1 MENLIDKKSKL
12 KTKIGKLKKKI
23 FDLEN
28 ELYMIEKEQSKFT
41 YVDLLEQLTL
51 NEQQKQVVFS
61 DDKNMLVIACPGSGK
76 THTLISR
83 YIYNISKGDIS
94 AEETILITFT
104 KKSGM
109 EMEERLSKLVPLS
122 MPSYVGSLHGFCF
135 RMLQK
140 SNNINYTVLDEKD
153 SRLLLREI
161 IDTDNIIDVET
172 KSMIR
177 SKIVYIVDHAST
189 RYPFNLKKSCEY
201 FDMKQHYKAVTM
213 YYKEYARKKKSMKL
227 LDFTD
232 LMVLFCDFLKT
243 KKGKEV
249 LKQVKYIFFDEY
261 QDVNPI
267 QNYILKQFIDANI
280 MVVGDDAQ
288 AIYKFRG
295 SDVKYIW
302 DFTKD
307 FNDSKQYMLEMNYRS
322 TSQIINFCQNIISN
336 NTKQFKKD
344 VKPFNTD
351 DGNKPK
357 LLGFP
362 SDKEQYLWV
371 VKDIKEKISEGVKLK
386 DIVVLSRKNHSLDR
400 IEFDLIGN
408 NINVVKSLGI
418 SLLNR
423 THVKDFLAF
432 LTILVN
438 NKSFIHWKRILALHK
453 KIGMIRANKIIDMD
467 NNILD
472 SIGKFIVEN
481 QKLKIILNPLLDL
494 FEDMCKI
501 DDSMSTNDGNK
512 KKIRMII
519 DYLENLWILNKESK
533 IDEKINDI
541 TNLTNY
547 LNNTTIND
555 FINDLYLNK
564 EIETNLDNCLFL
576 STIHGSKGL
585 EYKYTYIIDF
595 NCNNF
600 PSVRPKFY
608 LDEFNEMEEERR
620 LFYVA
625 SSRAKT
631 NLIMTYG
638 YDYNPNN
645 FICVSPFIRE
655 IDENMYDK
663 IGSDIVEIKRTG
675 VVSTDVNNYLRIKGY
690 SMIQKLYQ
698 NLNHTE
704 SNFGFNLDVDD
715 KYLKNSMLIGNFMD
729 YLVCKIIHINFP
741 ELVVKF
747 DLPIKHRDSSFP
759 NHIYHKYIDKLE
771 DWRNNLDMIF
781 MIASHRMK
789 NKETLNIYKDF
800 LTSTNSYN
808 YYINVEKK
816 LVKFIKNM
824 KPEKIHLH
832 YNLSYSNVKAE
843 ADMMIIGKDKNYLI
857 ELKSSN
863 YIVSTLSNVT
873 QTILYSFL
881 LDKRNIVVNDIH
893 IINLLDGND
902 CHIFN
907 DNLKKISKL
916 VKKQI
921 Y

>member
-1 MENLIDKKSKL
+1 
-12 KTKIGKLKKKI
+12 
-23 FDLEN
+23 
-28 ELYMIEKEQSKFT
+28 
-41 YVDLLEQLTL
+41 
-51 NEQQKQVVFS
+51 
-61 DDKNMLVIACPGSGK
+61 
-76 THTLISR
+76 
-83 YIYNISKGDIS
+83 
-94 AEETILITFT
+94 
-104 KKSGM
+104 
-109 EMEERLSKLVPLS
+109 

-140 SNNINYTVLDEKD
+140 CNNINYTVLDEKD
-153 SRLLLREI
+153 SRSLLREI
-161 IDTDNIIDVET
+161 IDTDNIIDVEI

-189 RYPFNLKKSCEY
+189 SYPFNLKKSCEY
-201 FDMKQHYKAVTM
+201 FDMKQHHKAITM

-249 LKQVKYIFFDEY
+249 LSQVKYIFFDEY

-302 DFTKD
+302 DFTND

-322 TSQIINFCQNIISN
+322 TSQIIDFCQNIISN

-371 VKDIKEKISEGVKLK
+371 VKDIKEKLSEGVKLK
-386 DIVVLSRKNHSLDR
+386 DMVILARKNHSLDR
-400 IEFDLIGN
+400 IELDLIGN

-438 NKSFIHWKRILALHK
+438 DKSFIHWKRILALHQ

-467 NNILD
+467 NDIIE
-472 SIGKFIVEN
+472 SIGKFLVEN
-481 QKLKIILNPLLDL
+481 QKLKIVLTPLLDL
-494 FEDMCKI
+494 FEDMRKI

-595 NCNNF
+595 NCNHF

-608 LDEFNEMEEERR
+608 LDEFDEMEEERR

-625 SSRAKT
+625 ASRAKT

-638 YDYNPNN
+638 YDYNPTN
-645 FICVSPFIRE
+645 FTCVSPFIRE

-690 SMIQKLYQ
+690 SIIQKLYQ
-698 NLNHTE
+698 GLNHIE

-715 KYLKNSMLIGNFMD
+715 KFLKNSMLIGNFMD
-729 YLVCKIIHINFP
+729 YLVCKMIHINFP
-741 ELVVKF
+741 NLVVKF

-816 LVKFIKNM
+816 LIKFIKNM
-824 KPEKIHLH
+824 KAKKIYLH
-832 YNLSYSNVKAE
+832 YNLSYGKVKAE

-881 LDKRNIVVNDIH
+881 LDKRDIVVNDIH
-893 IINLLDGND
+893 IINLLDGSN
-902 CHIFN
+902 CHIYN